1 MSRSIGGAR
10 PLLALAAHAAAD
22 VELTATA
29 DRDEVALDGTVTLE
43 ITAIYASKG
52 NPGDLQLP
60 PFRDFDV
67 VSRSQSEQVSF
78 AFVNGAPAFKRT
90 IVTTLTLTPKR
101 AGDTVIEPARLV
113 SQGRAYTSR
122 PIHIRVLPVGQAPP
136 PRAGRPPAR
145 RGL

>member
-22 VELTATA
+22 VELSATA

-43 ITAIYASKG
+43 ITAVYASKG

-67 VSRSQSEQVSF
+67 VTRSQSEQMSF
-78 AFVNGAPAFKRT
+78 AFINGAPSFKRT
-90 IVTTLTLTPKR
+90 TVFSISLTPHR
-101 AGDTVIEPARLV
+101 VGQAVIEPAKLIY
-113 SQGRAYTSR
+113 QGR
-122 PIHIRVLPVGQAPP
+122 
-136 PRAGRPPAR
+136 
-145 RGL
+145 